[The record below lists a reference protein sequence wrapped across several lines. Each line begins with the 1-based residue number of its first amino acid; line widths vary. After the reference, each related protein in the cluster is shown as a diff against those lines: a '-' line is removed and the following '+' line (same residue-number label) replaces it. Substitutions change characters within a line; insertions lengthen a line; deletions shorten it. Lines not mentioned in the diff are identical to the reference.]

1 MARQPQVPQDLSDE
15 DEDQGL
21 QFIGKDSAPADA
33 GASRRDDRRAHDTR
47 VDEVSEE
54 RATHQSR
61 KVQWQR
67 PSSLDAPPARPGYKQ
82 RWIRVSFRGADD
94 PRNRNRRLR
103 EGWNPRPLESIS
115 ADWQGIGANAGSVT
129 GAFVVDDL
137 MLCEMPESIYNE
149 RKAHYQAQ
157 TALQM
162 TAVEADLEQ
171 AQVGGHRILR
181 NHTTAVTH
189 PARVIGRKVD
199 AAVD

>member
-1 MARQPQVPQDLSDE
+1 
-15 DEDQGL
+15 
-21 QFIGKDSAPADA
+21 
-33 GASRRDDRRAHDTR
+33 
-47 VDEVSEE
+47 
-54 RATHQSR
+54 
-61 KVQWQR
+61 
-67 PSSLDAPPARPGYKQ
+67 
-82 RWIRVSFRGADD
+82 
-94 PRNRNRRLR
+94 
-103 EGWNPRPLESIS
+103 
-115 ADWQGIGANAGSVT
+115 
-129 GAFVVDDL
+129 

>member
-1 MARQPQVPQDLSDE
+1 MARQPQVPEELSDE
-15 DEDQGL
+15 AEDAGL
-21 QFIGKDSAPADA
+21 RFIGKDAPAEA

-54 RATHQSR
+54 RATHQR
-61 KVQWQR
+61 REAKWQR
-67 PSSLDAPPARPGYKQ
+67 PTSLDAPPARPGYKQ
-82 RWIRVSFRGADD
+82 RWVRVSFRGADD

-115 ADWQGIGANAGSVT
+115 AEWQGIASTAGPVT

-137 MLCEMPESIYNE
+137 MLCEMPEDIYNE
-149 RKAHYQAQ
+149 RKAHYEKL
-157 TALQM
+157 TSLQM
-162 TAVEADLEQ
+162 TAVEADLDK
-171 AQVGGHRILR
+171 AQTGGHRILR
-181 NHTTAVTH
+181 NHTTAVSH